1 MPTPRR
7 YATQALRQAAYRQ
20 RTRRSQDN
28 LLLQRGLPKGSAIP
42 SIPGTARWKA
52 AIKQSKELMDMVVE
66 EMQGYHDDRSEEWQ
80 ETTQA
85 EALIERM
92 EALQELIDQFDAVQ
106 T

>member
-1 MPTPRR
+1 
-7 YATQALRQAAYRQ
+7 
-20 RTRRSQDN
+20 
-28 LLLQRGLPKGSAIP
+28 
-42 SIPGTARWKA
+42 
-52 AIKQSKELMDMVVE
+52 MDMVVE